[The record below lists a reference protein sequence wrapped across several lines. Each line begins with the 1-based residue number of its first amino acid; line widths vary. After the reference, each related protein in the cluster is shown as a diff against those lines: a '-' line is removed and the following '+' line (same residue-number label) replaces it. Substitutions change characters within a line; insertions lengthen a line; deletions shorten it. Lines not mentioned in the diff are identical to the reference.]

1 MIAAW
6 ITTVPVSSA
15 RLFIYIFDK
24 KKRATR
30 AFCCVLR
37 FAGGVG
43 FAFSPFLLHTIVL
56 LHLYFACYSAIC
68 HLGYALCAK
77 IAFSLFVFSISSQVH
92 ASCFYICVNGR
103 EPAAVHS
110 RQNKNHTATHTA
122 HSGAASQSN
131 QWQSSSSS
139 ASVVRRPSSL
149 PLLLLLT
156 PSKKRGRQIERS
168 AHRCCYVVAFIN
180 FPLFLS
186 PSSLFLYLR
195 LASVV

>member
-1 MIAAW
+1 M
-6 ITTVPVSSA
+6 
-15 RLFIYIFDK
+15 RF
-24 KKRATR
+24 
-30 AFCCVLR
+30 AFCWWRWLCF
-37 FAGGVG
+37 FASFVTYNS
-43 FAFSPFLLHTIVL
+43 FIAFVFCLLFCYL
-56 LHLYFACYSAIC
+56 LSAMR
-68 HLGYALCAK
+68 YAHAE

-122 HSGAASQSN
+122 PSGAASQSN

-168 AHRCCYVVAFIN
+168 AHRCCYVVPFFN
-180 FPLFLS
+180 FPSFLS